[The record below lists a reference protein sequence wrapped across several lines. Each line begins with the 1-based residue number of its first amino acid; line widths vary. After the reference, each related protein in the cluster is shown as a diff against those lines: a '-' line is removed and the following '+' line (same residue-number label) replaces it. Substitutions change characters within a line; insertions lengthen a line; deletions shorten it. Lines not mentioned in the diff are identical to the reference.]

1 MKLTITYP
9 ESWAEIKLKDYLE
22 YYKLIKPY
30 EGTDEFGKKHLE
42 LAAQYFCKVPAEY
55 LYKLPAAT
63 FDKVDKY
70 VGELFSS
77 INKMPLVT
85 TFEVENTKYGFIP
98 NLDNMAYG
106 EYLDLVSYTSS
117 KEMWSY
123 MPIVMSILYRPVVN
137 NVGKL
142 YTIESYDGTK
152 DARIEMFKHILTM
165 DVVFGAMSFFLDL
178 QRDLSTGILAYSV
191 ESLKGL
197 TDLETSLALED
208 LQASGTDSTQLQS
221 LLTRI
226 SQNLTP

>member
-9 ESWAEIKLKDYLE
+9 ETWEEIKLKDYLE

-42 LAAQYFCKVPAEY
+42 LAAQYFCKVPVEY

-63 FDKVDKY
+63 FNKVDEY
-70 VGELFSS
+70 VSKLFSS

-98 NLDNMAYG
+98 NLDDMAYG
-106 EYLDLVSYTSS
+106 EYLDLISYTSS

-123 MPIVMSILYRPVVN
+123 MPIIMSILYRPVVN

-142 YTIESYDGTK
+142 YTIEPYNGTK

-165 DVVFGAMSFFLDL
+165 DVIFGAISFFLDL
-178 QRDLSTGILAYSV
+178 QKDLLTGTLTYSV
-191 ESLKGL
+191 ENLKGL
-197 TDLETSLALED
+197 TDLETLAALED
-208 LQASGTDSTQLQS
+208 LQANGVDTIQLQS

>member
-1 MKLTITYP
+1 
-9 ESWAEIKLKDYLE
+9 
-22 YYKLIKPY
+22 
-30 EGTDEFGKKHLE
+30 
-42 LAAQYFCKVPAEY
+42 
-55 LYKLPAAT
+55 
-63 FDKVDKY
+63 
-70 VGELFSS
+70 
-77 INKMPLVT
+77 
-85 TFEVENTKYGFIP
+85 
-98 NLDNMAYG
+98 MAYG

-208 LQASGTDSTQLQS
+208 LQASGTDTTQLQS